1 VRFCIGVRDWLPQ
14 QIVVQ
19 EITMSEQLDK
29 ELVDGQ
35 RISGLVEEYKA
46 NIDLWIYEATF
57 RQQRSQTF
65 LTMNTIL
72 LVALSMLMT
81 ISPSLVNSS
90 VIAVLIAVFGFPACI
105 MWYRILARNGEY
117 MRFRRYQLRGIEFQL
132 QYVTTIRN
140 QWKALNRY
148 EPLSLEG
155 LEDKFEIKSSARVS
169 AITIENRLPL
179 ILAGLWL
186 IIFLAGAAIIGLSL
200 TGRI

>member
-1 VRFCIGVRDWLPQ
+1 
-14 QIVVQ
+14 
-19 EITMSEQLDK
+19 MSEQLDK

-35 RISGLVEEYKA
+35 RISSLIEEYKA

-105 MWYRILARNGEY
+105 MWYRIQARNGEY

-132 QYVTTIRN
+132 QDVTTIRN
-140 QWKALNRY
+140 QWKALNKY

-155 LEDKFEIKSSARVS
+155 LEDKFEIRSSARVS

-186 IIFLAGAAIIGLSL
+186 LIFLAGAAIIGLSL

>member
-1 VRFCIGVRDWLPQ
+1 
-14 QIVVQ
+14 
-19 EITMSEQLDK
+19 MSEQLDK

-35 RISGLVEEYKA
+35 RISSLVEEYKA

>member
-1 VRFCIGVRDWLPQ
+1 VRDWLPQ

-19 EITMSEQLDK
+19 EITMSAQLDK

-35 RISGLVEEYKA
+35 RISSLIEEYKA

-90 VIAVLIAVFGFPACI
+90 VIAVLITVFGFPACI

-117 MRFRRYQLRGIEFQL
+117 LRFRRYQLRGIEFQL
-132 QYVTTIRN
+132 QDVTTIRN
-140 QWKALNRY
+140 QWKALNKH

-186 IIFLAGAAIIGLSL
+186 LIFLAGATIIGLSL
-200 TGRI
+200 TGQV